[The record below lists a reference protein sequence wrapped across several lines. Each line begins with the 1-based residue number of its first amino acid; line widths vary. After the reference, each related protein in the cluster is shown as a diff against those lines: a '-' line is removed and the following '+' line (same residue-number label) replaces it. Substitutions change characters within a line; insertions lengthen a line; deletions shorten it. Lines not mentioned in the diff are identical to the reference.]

1 MNESWE
7 YYDDVANRYDYM
19 YEEPYW
25 VLYHEIIRKLIEEH
39 QVKGRILDLG
49 TGTGRWAIEL
59 ASEGMEIVAVD
70 PAERMLKVAKE
81 KASLY
86 GVNIEFMKASGEAL
100 PFRPSSFDFVLAMG
114 DVLSYAKSPKSVL
127 NEIRRVLKKGG
138 KILATVDNAYAFLHN
153 FISQGET
160 YNARRFLKTERKV
173 PIGDSSVSEK
183 HFYTRPYFPEDI
195 ERLIKNA
202 SLELIDIAALVV
214 FAPYSEEKLAR
225 NLDKIVQWE
234 LEFCRREDLFGR
246 AEHLFFCA
254 RKE

>member
-7 YYDDVANRYDYM
+7 YYDDVASRYDYM

-25 VLYHEIIRKLIEEH
+25 VLYHEIVRKLINEH
-39 QVKGRILDLG
+39 QVNGKILDLG

-59 ASEGMEIVAVD
+59 ADKGMEIIAVD
-70 PAERMLKVAKE
+70 PAEKMLKVAEE
-81 KASLY
+81 KAKLY
-86 GVNIEFMKASGEAL
+86 GVNIKFTKASGEAL
-100 PFRPSSFDFVLAMG
+100 PFESNTFDFVLAMG
-114 DVLSYAKSPKSVL
+114 DVLSYAKSPEKVL
-127 NEIRRVLKKGG
+127 EEIKRVLKNRG
-138 KILATVDNAYAFLHN
+138 KLLATVDNAYAFLHD

-160 YNARRFLKTERKV
+160 YNARRFIERERKV

-195 ERLIKNA
+195 EKLVKNA
-202 SLELIDIAALVV
+202 SMQLIDIAALVV

-225 NLDKIVQWE
+225 NLDRIVQWE
-234 LEFCRREDLFGR
+234 LEFCRRKELFGR